1 MSLKE
6 IKIRINSVKS
16 TRQITSAMKMVASA
30 KLHRA
35 EERIA
40 GMLPYQQQLQR
51 IVTNFLAT
59 DATFDSP
66 YTAQRQPRRTALIVF
81 TSNSSLCGAYNS
93 NVLRRLRQLINQH
106 EEGVEA
112 WLLYPVGKKAE
123 EALSKWGKAEGA
135 AARTSEEPSD
145 NKARHGAWAVAEGSH
160 QRLAEKPQYGE
171 AAQLA
176 GELMQRF
183 ASGEIDR
190 VELLYYHFKSKGV
203 QQLVCEP
210 FLPIDLT
217 ALRQQSAGAALH
229 RDYIVEPSV
238 GELLSA
244 LLPKML
250 SQQIYTVALDANASE
265 HAARTLA
272 MQTATDNANE
282 LLQELTKQYNK
293 TRQQAIT
300 NELLD
305 LVAGSMK

>member
-30 KLHRA
+30 KLHHA

-59 DATFDSP
+59 DTTFDSP
-66 YTAQRQPRRTALIVF
+66 YTVQCTPRRTALVIF

-93 NVLRRLRQLINQH
+93 NVLRRLRQLIDQG
-106 EEGVEA
+106 EEGVEE
-112 WLLYPVGKKAE
+112 WLLYPVGKKVE
-123 EALSKWGKAEGA
+123 EAIAKWAKAEDA
-135 AARTSEEPSD
+135 SVR
-145 NKARHGAWAVAEGSH
+145 KARHVAWQQAGGSRL
-160 QRLAEKPQYGE
+160 RLAEKPQYGD

-176 GELMQRF
+176 AELMQRF
-183 ASGEIDR
+183 VAGEIDR
-190 VELLYYHFKSKGV
+190 VELLYHHFKSKGV

-210 FLPIDLT
+210 YLPIDLT
-217 ALRQQSAGAALH
+217 ALQQSGSASAH